1 MALFLLLI
9 ILLAIAWGL
18 ADYQLQQRIER
29 PQPRVPT
36 SKTAPVA
43 APAAPATPPA
53 ANAVGSIPPASEIR
67 PASES
72 ERAAAPDTPQAPPQG
87 SKE

>member
-1 MALFLLLI
+1 MALFLLLV

-29 PQPRVPT
+29 PQPHLPA

-43 APAAPATPPA
+43 ALSS
-53 ANAVGSIPPASEIR
+53 VSSIPPASEAQ
-67 PASES
+67 PATES
-72 ERAAAPDTPQAPPQG
+72 ERTAATDTPQAPPQG
-87 SKE
+87 SRE